1 MSQMNITQAR
11 ELLGWNQSEL
21 ARRAGENVSNI
32 RDLENGENQN
42 PSWQLVGRVVI
53 ALRKGGLK
61 KLQPFDLF
69 PVHDKK
75 AAA

>member
-1 MSQMNITQAR
+1 MSQMTVNEAR
-11 ELLGWNQSEL
+11 ELLGWSQSEL
-21 ARRAGENVSNI
+21 ARRAKESVSNI
-32 RDLENGENQN
+32 RDLENGVNQN

-69 PVHDKK
+69 PVTERK
-75 AAA
+75 AA